1 MIQHPVIRKSL
12 RAVVILFS
20 AMIAGV
26 LGYHFIE
33 KMDMLDA
40 LYMTVITMSTV
51 GFEIPKE
58 GFSPEGK
65 VFVVFLI
72 IFTIGSFAYTI
83 STMTSVVVE
92 GELRSLF
99 KIYKVNKTIE
109 KLKDHVI
116 ICGLGRN
123 GREAALELIDH
134 KTEFV
139 AIEKQQDVID
149 AFMQH
154 HHHALV
160 LPGDGT
166 DEETLIRANIKAA
179 KGIIIALADDA
190 ANVFATLTAR
200 ELNPKIN
207 IVARASNESSI
218 RKLRHAGAHRVI
230 MPNQIGGRKMARVI
244 TQPAL
249 ADFVDLI
256 TGEGQFRLHLEE
268 VDCDESPSLAGCTLK
283 DLNIRSRTGVLV
295 LGIRMADGQYEVNPS
310 ADKVVS
316 AGSRLYL
323 LGSPEQLVEFHK
335 TFQT

>member
-1 MIQHPVIRKSL
+1 MLQQPVIRKTF
-12 RAVVILFS
+12 RAAVILTV
-20 AMIAGV
+20 ALVAGV
-26 LGYHFIE
+26 CGYHWIE
-33 KMDMLDA
+33 KMSLLDA

-51 GFEIPKE
+51 GFEAPVG

-65 VFVVFLI
+65 VFVVVLV

-92 GELRSLF
+92 GELRNLF
-99 KIYKVNKTIE
+99 KSYKVNRRIE
-109 KLKDHVI
+109 KLEQHVI

-123 GREAALELIDH
+123 GREAALELIEH
-134 KTEFV
+134 QASFV
-139 AIEKQQDVID
+139 AIERDQEVID
-149 AFMQH
+149 HFMAH
-154 HHHALV
+154 HPGHLV
-160 LPGDGT
+160 LQGDGT
-166 DEETLIRANIKAA
+166 DEEALKRANIEHAR
-179 KGIIIALADDA
+179 GIIIALADDA

-207 IVARASNESSI
+207 IVARASNETSI

-268 VDCDESPSLAGCTLK
+268 VDCSNAPSLAGHTLK
-283 DLNIRSRTGVLV
+283 DLNIRSRTGVLI
-295 LGIRMADGQYEVNPS
+295 LGIRTADGQYEVNPS
-310 ADKVVS
+310 ADKSVTE
-316 AGSRLYL
+316 GSRLYL
-323 LGSPEQLVEFHK
+323 LGSPEQLQEFHK
-335 TFQT
+335 TFQV